1 MLKECNVFTHD
12 RTLCV
17 DVCKLK
23 EFIVGW
29 MSYDPFNID
38 TNVYKSLYTVWWI
51 GFKCW

>member
-1 MLKECNVFTHD
+1 
-12 RTLCV
+12 
-17 DVCKLK
+17 
-23 EFIVGW
+23 